1 MTFKDS
7 AIHSPLNNEENILM
21 KYAFVFPGQGS
32 QFVGMGKELAENF
45 ASAKEVFQEVNDA
58 LSQDLFKI
66 MTDGPDSEL
75 TMTANTQPAL
85 MAFSMAVVRVLEKD
99 FGIKLKDKAAFV
111 AGHSLGEYSAACSAG
126 VFSLSDTA
134 KLLRIRG
141 NAMQNAVPLGV
152 GGMAAVLGLSYKD
165 VGALVDACSN
175 GKDFCVAA
183 NDNSDGQVVLS
194 GSMAAI
200 DRAVEI
206 ASEFGARKCIKLAV
220 SAPFHSPFMRP
231 AADAMA
237 RAFMEVEAHDA
248 EIPLIAN
255 VLAEPITEHKEII
268 KHLIEQVTGT
278 VRWRETMA
286 YLQEQGVTDLVELGA
301 GKVLSGIA
309 KRSHKEMNAFSVGS
323 VEDIEEL
330 AKNL

>member
-1 MTFKDS
+1 
-7 AIHSPLNNEENILM
+7 M

-45 ASAKEVFQEVNDA
+45 ASAREVFQEVNDA

-66 MTDGPDSEL
+66 MVEGPDSEL

-85 MAFSMAVVRVLEKD
+85 MAFSMAVVRVLEKE
-99 FGIKLKDKAAFV
+99 FGVNLKDKAAFV

-141 NAMQNAVPLGV
+141 DAMQNAVPLGV

-165 VGALVDACSN
+165 VGALVEACSN
-175 GKDFCVAA
+175 DKDICVAA

-206 ASEFGARKCIKLAV
+206 ASEFGARKCVKLAV

-248 EIPLIAN
+248 EIPLVAN
-255 VLAEPITEHKEII
+255 VLAEPITDHKEII

-323 VEDIEEL
+323 AEDIEEL

>member
-1 MTFKDS
+1 
-7 AIHSPLNNEENILM
+7 M

-45 ASAKEVFQEVNDA
+45 ASAREVFQEVNDA

-66 MTDGPDSEL
+66 MTEGPDSEL

-85 MAFSMAVVRVLEKD
+85 MAFSMAVVRVLEKE
-99 FGIKLKDKAAFV
+99 FGVNLKDKAAFV
-111 AGHSLGEYSAACSAG
+111 AGHSLGEYSAACCAG

-141 NAMQNAVPLGV
+141 NAMQNAVPFGV

-165 VGALVDACSN
+165 VGALVEACSN
-175 GKDFCVAA
+175 GKDICVAA

-206 ASEFGARKCIKLAV
+206 ASEFGARKCVKLAV
-220 SAPFHSPFMRP
+220 SAPFHSPFMRL

-248 EIPLIAN
+248 EIPLVAN
-255 VLAEPITEHKEII
+255 VLAEPITDHKEII

>member
-1 MTFKDS
+1 
-7 AIHSPLNNEENILM
+7 M

-45 ASAKEVFQEVNDA
+45 ASAREVFQEVNDA

-66 MTDGPDSEL
+66 MTEGPDSEL

-85 MAFSMAVVRVLEKD
+85 MAFSMAVVRVLEKE
-99 FGIKLKDKAAFV
+99 FGVNLKDKAAFV
-111 AGHSLGEYSAACSAG
+111 AGHSLGEYSAACCAG

-141 NAMQNAVPLGV
+141 NAMQNAVPFGV

-165 VGALVDACSN
+165 VGALVEACSN
-175 GKDFCVAA
+175 GKDVCVAA

-206 ASEFGARKCIKLAV
+206 ASEFGARKCVKLAV

-237 RAFMEVEAHDA
+237 RAFMEVEANDA
-248 EIPLIAN
+248 EIPLVAN
-255 VLAEPITEHKEII
+255 VLAEPITDHKEII

-286 YLQEQGVTDLVELGA
+286 YLQEQDVTDLAELGA

-323 VEDIEEL
+323 AEDIEEL

>member
-1 MTFKDS
+1 
-7 AIHSPLNNEENILM
+7 M

-32 QFVGMGKELAENF
+32 QFVGMGRELAENF
-45 ASAKEVFQEVNDA
+45 VSAREVFQEVNEA
-58 LSQDLFKI
+58 LSQDLFKV
-66 MTDGPDSEL
+66 MVDGPESEL

-141 NAMQNAVPLGV
+141 NAMQNAVPFGV
-152 GGMAAVLGLSYKD
+152 GSMAAVLGLSYKD
-165 VGALVDACSN
+165 VGALVEACSN
-175 GKDFCVAA
+175 GKDICVAA

-194 GSMAAI
+194 GAMSAI

-206 ASEFGARKCIKLAV
+206 ASEFGARKCVKLAV
-220 SAPFHSPFMRP
+220 SAPFHSPFMQP
-231 AADAMA
+231 AAEAMA
-237 RAFMEVEAHDA
+237 RAFMNVEANNA

-255 VLAEPITEHKEII
+255 VLAAPITNHKEII

-286 YLQEQGVTDLVELGA
+286 YLQEQGVTDFVELGA

>member
-1 MTFKDS
+1 
-7 AIHSPLNNEENILM
+7 M

-45 ASAKEVFQEVNDA
+45 ASARDVFNEVNDA

-66 MTDGPDSEL
+66 MTEGPDAEL

-85 MAFSMAVVRVLEKD
+85 MAFSLAVVRVLEKD
-99 FGIKLKDKAAFV
+99 FGIVLKDKAAYV
-111 AGHSLGEYSAACSAG
+111 AGHSLGEYSAACAAG

-134 KLLRIRG
+134 KLLRLRG
-141 NAMQNAVPLGV
+141 EAMQSAVPLGV
-152 GGMAAVLGLSYKD
+152 GGMAAVLGLSFQD
-165 VGALVDACSN
+165 VGALVEACSN
-175 GKDFCVAA
+175 GKDVCVAA

-206 ASEFGARKCIKLAV
+206 APEFGARKCVKLAV
-220 SAPFHSPFMRP
+220 SAPFHSPFMAP
-231 AADAMA
+231 AADVMA
-237 RAFMEVEAHDA
+237 RAFMEVAA
-248 EIPLIAN
+248 QNSQIPLVAN
-255 VLAEPITEHKEII
+255 VLAEPITDHKEII

-278 VRWRETMA
+278 VRWRETM
-286 YLQEQGVTDLVELGA
+286 LFFKENNVTDLIELGA

-309 KRSHKEMNAFSVGS
+309 KRSNKEMNAVSVGS
-323 VEDIEEL
+323 IAEIEDL
-330 AKNL
+330 ANNL

>member
-1 MTFKDS
+1 
-7 AIHSPLNNEENILM
+7 M

-45 ASAKEVFQEVNDA
+45 ASAREVFQEVNDA

-66 MTDGPDSEL
+66 MVDGPDSAL

-99 FGIKLKDKAAFV
+99 FGIKLKEKAAFV

-141 NAMQNAVPLGV
+141 DAMQNAVPLGV

-165 VGALVDACSN
+165 VGALVEACSN
-175 GKDFCVAA
+175 DKDVCVAA

-200 DRAVEI
+200 DRAVDI
-206 ASEFGARKCIKLAV
+206 AAEFGARKCVKLAV

-237 RAFMEVEAHDA
+237 RAFMDVEAHDA
-248 EIPLIAN
+248 EIPLVAN
-255 VLAEPITEHKEII
+255 VLAEPITDHKEII

-286 YLQEQGVTDLVELGA
+286 YLQEHGVTDLVELGA

-323 VEDIEEL
+323 IEDIEEL

>member
-1 MTFKDS
+1 
-7 AIHSPLNNEENILM
+7 M

-45 ASAKEVFQEVNDA
+45 ASAREVFQEVNDA

-66 MTDGPDSEL
+66 MVDGPDSAL

-99 FGIKLKDKAAFV
+99 FGIKLKEKAAFV

-141 NAMQNAVPLGV
+141 DAMQNAVPLGV

-165 VGALVDACSN
+165 VGALVEACSN
-175 GKDFCVAA
+175 DKDICVAA

-206 ASEFGARKCIKLAV
+206 ASEFGARKCVKLAV

-248 EIPLIAN
+248 EIPLVAN
-255 VLAEPITEHKEII
+255 VLAEPITDHKEII

-286 YLQEQGVTDLVELGA
+286 YLQEQGVTDLVEIGA

>member
-1 MTFKDS
+1 
-7 AIHSPLNNEENILM
+7 M

-45 ASAKEVFQEVNDA
+45 ASAREVFQEVNDA

-66 MTDGPDSEL
+66 MVDGPDSEL

-165 VGALVDACSN
+165 VGALVEACSN
-175 GKDFCVAA
+175 DKDICVAA

-206 ASEFGARKCIKLAV
+206 ASEFGARKCVKLAV

-248 EIPLIAN
+248 EIPLVAN
-255 VLAEPITEHKEII
+255 VLAEPITDHKEII

-301 GKVLSGIA
+301 GKVLSSIA

>member
-1 MTFKDS
+1 
-7 AIHSPLNNEENILM
+7 M

-183 NDNSDGQVVLS
+183 NDNSDVQVVLS

>member
-1 MTFKDS
+1 
-7 AIHSPLNNEENILM
+7 M

-45 ASAKEVFQEVNDA
+45 ASAREVFQEVNDA

-66 MTDGPDSEL
+66 MVDGPDSAL

-99 FGIKLKDKAAFV
+99 FGIKLKEKAAFV
-111 AGHSLGEYSAACSAG
+111 AGHSLGEYSAACSVG

-141 NAMQNAVPLGV
+141 DAMQNAVPLGV

-165 VGALVDACSN
+165 VGALVEACSN
-175 GKDFCVAA
+175 DKDVCVAA

-206 ASEFGARKCIKLAV
+206 ASEFGARKCVKLAV

-237 RAFMEVEAHDA
+237 RAFMDVEAHDA
-248 EIPLIAN
+248 EIPLVAN
-255 VLAEPITEHKEII
+255 VLAEPITDYKEII

>member
-1 MTFKDS
+1 
-7 AIHSPLNNEENILM
+7 M
-21 KYAFVFPGQGS
+21 KYSFVFPGQGS
-32 QFVGMGKELAENF
+32 QFVGMGQELAENF

-58 LSQDLFKI
+58 LSQDLYKI
-66 MTDGPDSEL
+66 MTEGPDSEL

-85 MAFSMAVVRVLEKD
+85 MAMSMAVVRVLEKD
-99 FGIKLKDKAAFV
+99 FGIKIEDKAAFV
-111 AGHSLGEYSAACSAG
+111 AGHSLGEYSAACAAG

-141 NAMQNAVPLGV
+141 EAMQSAVPYGV
-152 GGMAAVLGLSYKD
+152 GGMAAVIGLSYKD
-165 VGALVDACSN
+165 VGALVEACSN
-175 GKDFCVAA
+175 GADVCVAA

-194 GSMAAI
+194 GSMVAI

-206 ASEFGARKCIKLAV
+206 ASEFGARKCVKLAV
-220 SAPFHSPFMRP
+220 SAPFHSPFMSP

-237 RAFMEVEAHDA
+237 RAFMEVNAQNSKV
-248 EIPLIAN
+248 PLIAN
-255 VLAEPITEHKEII
+255 VLAQPITDHREII

-278 VRWRETMA
+278 VRWRETMY
-286 YLQEQGVTDLVELGA
+286 YLQEQGITDLVELGA

-309 KRSHKEMNAFSVGS
+309 KRSNKDMNSISVSS
-323 VEDIEEL
+323 VEEIEEL

>member
-1 MTFKDS
+1 
-7 AIHSPLNNEENILM
+7 M

-45 ASAKEVFQEVNDA
+45 VSAREVFQEVNDA

-66 MTDGPDSEL
+66 MTEGPDSEL

-85 MAFSMAVVRVLEKD
+85 MAFSMAVVRVLEKE
-99 FGIKLKDKAAFV
+99 FGVNLKDKAAFV
-111 AGHSLGEYSAACSAG
+111 AGHSLGEYSAACCAG

-141 NAMQNAVPLGV
+141 NAMQNAVPFGV

-165 VGALVDACSN
+165 VGALVEACSN
-175 GKDFCVAA
+175 GKDICVAA

-206 ASEFGARKCIKLAV
+206 ASEFGARKCVKLAV
-220 SAPFHSPFMRP
+220 SAPFHSPFMSP

-237 RAFMEVEAHDA
+237 RAFMEVQSHDA
-248 EIPLIAN
+248 QIPLVAN
-255 VLAEPITEHKEII
+255 VLASPVTNHKEII

-286 YLQEQGVTDLVELGA
+286 YLQESGVTDLVELGA

>member
-1 MTFKDS
+1 
-7 AIHSPLNNEENILM
+7 M

-45 ASAKEVFQEVNDA
+45 ASAREVFQEVNDA

-66 MTDGPDSEL
+66 MVEGPDSEL

-99 FGIKLKDKAAFV
+99 FDIKLKNKAAFV

-126 VFSLSDTA
+126 LFSLSDTA

-141 NAMQNAVPLGV
+141 DAMQNAVPLGV

-165 VGALVDACSN
+165 VGALAEACSN
-175 GKDFCVAA
+175 DKDICVAA

-206 ASEFGARKCIKLAV
+206 ASEFGARKCVKLAV

-248 EIPLIAN
+248 EIPLVAN
-255 VLAEPITEHKEII
+255 VLAEPITDHKEII

>member
-1 MTFKDS
+1 
-7 AIHSPLNNEENILM
+7 M

-45 ASAKEVFQEVNDA
+45 ASAREVFQEVNDA

-66 MTDGPDSEL
+66 MVEGPDSEL

-99 FGIKLKDKAAFV
+99 FDIKLKNKAAFV

-141 NAMQNAVPLGV
+141 DAMQNAVPLGV

-165 VGALVDACSN
+165 VGALVEACSN
-175 GKDFCVAA
+175 DKDVCVAA

-206 ASEFGARKCIKLAV
+206 AAEFGARKCVKLAV

-248 EIPLIAN
+248 EIPLVAN
-255 VLAEPITEHKEII
+255 VLAEPITDHKEII